1 MIWLAIFVILF
12 EISMVHNRPN
22 HWLHIVME
30 GVISIFLLGEIF
42 VFTVAMGTRY
52 FARWIHVAD
61 LVVTVG
67 CALVF
72 VGLLID
78 EMVESFEWPGLQSD

>member
-1 MIWLAIFVILF
+1 
-12 EISMVHNRPN
+12 
-22 HWLHIVME
+22 
-30 GVISIFLLGEIF
+30 
-42 VFTVAMGTRY
+42 
-52 FARWIHVAD
+52 VAD